1 MSEHVAGE
9 HDPGEHDAGPRESV
23 QATGARRAPLAR
35 VLIVDDD
42 ATALALMRAALKKSG
57 CDVTAAAS
65 GQVALDLFE
74 ATPFDMV
81 MLDVNMPGMSGY
93 QVCAALRLKSGLI
106 LPIVMVTRQDDV
118 SSVEAAYQSGA
129 TDFIAKPFNWAL
141 LGHRVKYLM
150 RARDASLAL
159 RAANANNAAILRALP
174 DLLFEVNEDGR
185 QIAVHSARA
194 DFLVV
199 PVEQSIGKTIAEVLP
214 PHATRIMMG
223 ALQTAKETGVSV
235 GHQYELKLEHGSF
248 WFELSIARKEAAQGQ
263 APNYIILSRDIT
275 ERKDAEK
282 KITQLAMFDSLTG
295 LPNRQSFL
303 NRVERETRRAEHN
316 GTSFAVLF
324 MDLDG
329 FKNIN
334 DTLGHQAGDM
344 ALQWAAERLR
354 EGVRPSDLVARQDQ
368 APADVEIARLG
379 GDEFTA
385 LILDITRAE
394 DAHIVARRI
403 LEMIRRPFTLLGRE
417 ISLSTSIGI
426 AVFRDDGDD
435 ALTLLKHADT
445 AMYHAKESG
454 RDNYRFYNASLTE
467 QVIKRMALE
476 REMRAALEHDEFS
489 LHYQPQFDAQSG
501 RICGVEALIRWQH
514 PVRGMVAPG
523 EFIGAAEQSG
533 LIIPIGQ
540 WVLSTAC
547 LDAAR
552 WLQAGHPVRVAVNV
566 SPVQFKDTHLVQ
578 RVTDALNV
586 TGLPAALLE
595 LELTEGI
602 VMQDTADTQHTL
614 QALRALGV
622 QITLDDFG
630 TGYSSLSYLK
640 RMPLSCLKVDQ
651 SFVAGLPGDAK
662 DQAIVDAI
670 LSVAL
675 GLGLRVIAEGIET
688 LEQAQ
693 TLKRMGCHALQGYYL
708 SRPVPTAEI
717 NAVLADS
724 SPQQPSALMAL

>member
-1 MSEHVAGE
+1 MNERDSG
-9 HDPGEHDAGPRESV
+9 
-23 QATGARRAPLAR
+23 QAAK

-57 CDVTAAAS
+57 FDVTAASS
-65 GQVALDLFE
+65 GQAALDLFD

-81 MLDVNMPGMSGY
+81 MLDVDMPAMSGY
-93 QVCAALRLKSGLI
+93 QVCTALRQRADAL
-106 LPIVMVTRQDDV
+106 LPIVMVTGLDDV

-141 LGHRVKYLM
+141 IGHRVKYLM

-174 DLLFEVNEDGR
+174 DLLFEVDSDGL
-185 QIAVHSARA
+185 QIAFHSSRT
-194 DFLVV
+194 DLLVA
-199 PVEQSIGKTIAEVLP
+199 PVEHNIGRTIADVLP
-214 PHATRIMMG
+214 PHACRIMMA
-223 ALQTAKETGVSV
+223 ALQIAKETGIST
-235 GHQYELKLEHGSF
+235 GQQYELKLDRGIC
-248 WFELSIARKEAAQGQ
+248 WFELSIARKETTPGEK
-263 APNYIILSRDIT
+263 PNFIILSRDIT

-303 NRVERETRRAEHN
+303 NRVERETRRAVRN
-316 GTSFAVLF
+316 GSSFAVLF

-334 DTLGHQAGDM
+334 DTLGHEAGDM
-344 ALQWAAERLR
+344 ALQWAADRLR
-354 EGVRPSDLVARQDQ
+354 EGIRPSDLVARQDQ

-385 LILDITRAE
+385 LIVDIARAE

-403 LEMIRRPFTLLGRE
+403 LEMIRKPFTLLGRE

-467 QVIKRMALE
+467 QVVKRMTLE
-476 REMRAALEHDEFS
+476 REMRAALEHGEFM
-489 LHYQPQFDAQSG
+489 LYYQPQYAAASD

-523 EFIGAAEQSG
+523 EFIAAAEQSG
-533 LIIPIGQ
+533 LIIAIGQ
-540 WVLSTAC
+540 WVLATAC
-547 LDAAR
+547 ADATR
-552 WLQAGHPVRVAVNV
+552 WYEAGHPVRVAVNL
-566 SPVQFKDTHLVQ
+566 SPAQFKDPHLVQ
-578 RVTDALNV
+578 RVKDALQS
-586 TGLPAALLE
+586 TGLPATLLE
-595 LELTEGI
+595 LELTEGV
-602 VMQDTADTQHTL
+602 VMQDTAATQQTL
-614 QALRALGV
+614 QAFQALGV
-622 QITLDDFG
+622 QVTLDDFG

-640 RMPLSCLKVDQ
+640 RMPLSCLKIDQ

-662 DQAIVDAI
+662 DQAIVNAI
-670 LSVAL
+670 LAVAQ
-675 GLGLRVIAEGIET
+675 GLGLRVVAEGIET
-688 LEQAQ
+688 LEQSQ
-693 TLKRMGCHALQGYYL
+693 TLINMGCDALQGYYF

-717 NAVLADS
+717 NLLLANS
-724 SPQQPSALMAL
+724 KPLQPSGLMAL

>member
-1 MSEHVAGE
+1 MSEQPDMPRAG
-9 HDPGEHDAGPRESV
+9 
-23 QATGARRAPLAR
+23 QTAR

-57 CDVTAAAS
+57 FDVSTAAS
-65 GQVALDLFE
+65 GQAALDVFDSS
-74 ATPFDMV
+74 TFDMV
-81 MLDVNMPGMSGY
+81 MLDVDMPEMSGY
-93 QVCAALRLKSGLI
+93 EVCQQLRKKADPL
-106 LPIVMVTRQDDV
+106 LPIVMVTGLDDV

-141 LGHRVKYLM
+141 IGHRVKYLM
-150 RARDASLAL
+150 RARDASVAL
-159 RAANANNAAILRALP
+159 RAANANNSAILRALP
-174 DLLFEVNEDGR
+174 DLLFEVDGDGL
-185 QIAVHSARA
+185 QIAFHSSRT
-194 DFLVV
+194 DLLVV
-199 PVEQSIGKTIAEVLP
+199 PVEDNIGRTIEQVLP
-214 PHATRIMMG
+214 AHASRIMMS
-223 ALQTAKETGVSV
+223 ALQTAKETGIST
-235 GHQYELKLEHGSF
+235 GQQYELKLDHGTC
-248 WFELSIARKEAAQGQ
+248 WFELSIARKEAAQGEK
-263 APNYIILSRDIT
+263 PNFIVLSRDIT

-334 DTLGHQAGDM
+334 DTLGHEAGDM
-344 ALQWAAERLR
+344 ALQWAADRLR
-354 EGVRPSDLVARQDQ
+354 EGVRPTDLVARQHQQ

-385 LILDITRAE
+385 LIVDITRAE

-403 LEMIRRPFTLLGRE
+403 LEMIRKPFTLLGRE

-467 QVIKRMALE
+467 LVIKRMALE
-476 REMRAALEHDEFS
+476 REMRLALEHGEFT

-501 RICGVEALIRWQH
+501 QICGVEALIRWLH
-514 PVRGMVAPG
+514 PVRGLVAPG
-523 EFIGAAEQSG
+523 DFIVAAEQSG
-533 LIIPIGQ
+533 LIIPIGG
-540 WVLSTAC
+540 WVLRTAC
-547 LDAAR
+547 ADAAR
-552 WLQAGHPVRVAVNV
+552 WQRAGHPVRVAVNL
-566 SPVQFKDTHLVQ
+566 SPAQFKDAHLVQ
-578 RVTDALNV
+578 CVTDTLKSTSLAP
-586 TGLPAALLE
+586 TLLE
-595 LELTEGI
+595 LELTEGV
-602 VMQDTADTQHTL
+602 VMQDTADTLQSL

-640 RMPLSCLKVDQ
+640 RVPLSCLKVDQ
-651 SFVAGLPGDAK
+651 SFVAGLPTDLQ
-662 DQAIVDAI
+662 DYAIVAAI
-670 LSVAL
+670 LAMAR
-675 GLGLRVIAEGIET
+675 GLGLRVTAEGIET
-688 LEQAQ
+688 VEQWQ
-693 TLKRMGCHALQGYYL
+693 ILKQMGCNALQGYYL
-708 SRPVPTAEI
+708 SRPVTTAEI
-717 NAVLADS
+717 DVLLACNQ
-724 SPQQPSALMAL
+724 PLQPSGFVAL

>member
-1 MSEHVAGE
+1 MRQSKPA
-9 HDPGEHDAGPRESV
+9 
-23 QATGARRAPLAR
+23 ARI
-35 VLIVDDD
+35 LIVDDD

-57 CDVTAAAS
+57 FDVSAAS
-65 GQVALDLFE
+65 SGQAAFDLFD

-81 MLDVNMPGMSGY
+81 MLDVDMPEMSGY
-93 QVCAALRLKSGLI
+93 QVCTALRLKADPL
-106 LPIVMVTRQDDV
+106 LPIVMVTGLDDI
-118 SSVEAAYQSGA
+118 SSVEAAYHSGA

-141 LGHRVKYLM
+141 IGHRVKYLM
-150 RARDASLAL
+150 RSRDASLAL

-174 DLLFEVNEDGR
+174 DLLLEVDGDGL
-185 QIAVHSARA
+185 QIAFHSSRT
-194 DFLVV
+194 DLLFE
-199 PVEQSIGKTIAEVLP
+199 PVEHNIGRTIAEVLP
-214 PHATRIMMG
+214 PQASRVIMA
-223 ALQTAKETGVSV
+223 ALQTAKETGTST
-235 GHQYELKLEHGSF
+235 GQQYELKLDHGSF
-248 WFELSIARKEAAQGQ
+248 WFELSIVRIEAVQGET
-263 APNYIILSRDIT
+263 PNFIILSRDIT

-303 NRVERETRRAEHN
+303 SRVARETRRAERN
-316 GTSFAVLF
+316 GSSFAVLF

-334 DTLGHQAGDM
+334 DTLGHEAGDQ
-344 ALQWAAERLR
+344 ALKWAADRLR

-368 APADVEIARLG
+368 PALADVEIARLG

-385 LILDITRAE
+385 LIVDITCAE
-394 DAHIVARRI
+394 DAHVVARRI

-417 ISLSTSIGI
+417 INLSTSIGI

-454 RDNYRFYNASLTE
+454 RDNYRFYNAALTE

-476 REMRAALEHDEFS
+476 REMRAALEHGELN

-523 EFIGAAEQSG
+523 EFIAAAEQSG

-540 WVLSTAC
+540 WVLATAC
-547 LDAAR
+547 ADAAR
-552 WLQAGHPVRVAVNV
+552 WQQAGYPVRVAVNL
-566 SPVQFKDTHLVQ
+566 SPAQFKDLHLVQ
-578 RVTDALNV
+578 RVMDSLN
-586 TGLPAALLE
+586 TSGLAPALLE
-595 LELTEGI
+595 LELTEGV
-602 VMQDTADTQHTL
+602 VMQDTATTQQTL
-614 QALRALGV
+614 LAFKALGV
-622 QITLDDFG
+622 QVTLDDFG

-640 RMPLSCLKVDQ
+640 RMPLSCLKIDQ

-662 DQAIVDAI
+662 DQAIVKAI
-670 LSVAL
+670 LAVAL
-675 GLGLRVIAEGIET
+675 GLGLRVVAEGIET
-688 LEQAQ
+688 REQSQ
-693 TLKRMGCHALQGYYL
+693 ILQQMGCHALQGHYF
-708 SRPVPTAEI
+708 SRPMPTSEI
-717 NAVLADS
+717 NALLADS
-724 SPQQPSALMAL
+724 NPQQPSALMAL

>member
-1 MSEHVAGE
+1 MRQSKPA
-9 HDPGEHDAGPRESV
+9 
-23 QATGARRAPLAR
+23 ARI
-35 VLIVDDD
+35 LIVDDD

-57 CDVTAAAS
+57 FDVSAAS
-65 GQVALDLFE
+65 SGQAAFDLFD

-81 MLDVNMPGMSGY
+81 MLDVDMPEMSGY
-93 QVCAALRLKSGLI
+93 QVCTALRLKADPL
-106 LPIVMVTRQDDV
+106 LPIVMVTGLDDI
-118 SSVEAAYQSGA
+118 SSVEAAYHSGA

-141 LGHRVKYLM
+141 IGHRVKYLM
-150 RARDASLAL
+150 RSRDASLAL

-174 DLLFEVNEDGR
+174 DLLLEVDGDGL
-185 QIAVHSARA
+185 QIAFHSSRT
-194 DFLVV
+194 DLLFE
-199 PVEQSIGKTIAEVLP
+199 PVEHNIGRTIAEVLP
-214 PHATRIMMG
+214 PQASRVIMA
-223 ALQTAKETGVSV
+223 ALQTAKETGTST
-235 GHQYELKLEHGSF
+235 GQQYELKLDHGSF
-248 WFELSIARKEAAQGQ
+248 WFELSIVRIEAVQGET
-263 APNYIILSRDIT
+263 PNFIILSRDIT

-303 NRVERETRRAEHN
+303 SRVARETRRAERN
-316 GTSFAVLF
+316 GSSFAVLF

-334 DTLGHQAGDM
+334 DTLGHEAGDQ
-344 ALQWAAERLR
+344 ALKWAADRLR

-368 APADVEIARLG
+368 PALADVEIARLG

-385 LILDITRAE
+385 LIVDITCAE
-394 DAHIVARRI
+394 DAHVVARRI

-417 ISLSTSIGI
+417 INLSTSIGI

-476 REMRAALEHDEFS
+476 REMRAALEHGELN

-523 EFIGAAEQSG
+523 EFIAAAEQSG

-540 WVLSTAC
+540 WVLATAC
-547 LDAAR
+547 ADAAR
-552 WLQAGHPVRVAVNV
+552 WQQAGYPVRVAVNL
-566 SPVQFKDTHLVQ
+566 SPAQFKDLHLVQ
-578 RVTDALNV
+578 RVMDSLN
-586 TGLPAALLE
+586 TSGLAPALLE
-595 LELTEGI
+595 LELTEGV
-602 VMQDTADTQHTL
+602 VMQDTATTQQTL
-614 QALRALGV
+614 LAFKALGV
-622 QITLDDFG
+622 QVTLDDFG

-640 RMPLSCLKVDQ
+640 RMPLSCLKIDQ

-662 DQAIVDAI
+662 DQAIVKAI
-670 LSVAL
+670 LAVAL
-675 GLGLRVIAEGIET
+675 GLGLRVVAEGIET
-688 LEQAQ
+688 REQSQ
-693 TLKRMGCHALQGYYL
+693 ILQQMGCHALQGHYF
-708 SRPVPTAEI
+708 SRPMPTSEI
-717 NAVLADS
+717 NALLADS
-724 SPQQPSALMAL
+724 NPQQPSALMAL

>member
-1 MSEHVAGE
+1 MRQSKPA
-9 HDPGEHDAGPRESV
+9 
-23 QATGARRAPLAR
+23 ARI
-35 VLIVDDD
+35 LIVDDD

-57 CDVTAAAS
+57 FDVSAAS
-65 GQVALDLFE
+65 SGQAAFDLFD

-81 MLDVNMPGMSGY
+81 MLDVDMPEMSGY
-93 QVCAALRLKSGLI
+93 QVCTALRLKADPL
-106 LPIVMVTRQDDV
+106 LPIVMVTGLDDI
-118 SSVEAAYQSGA
+118 SSVEAAYHSGA

-141 LGHRVKYLM
+141 IGHRVKYLM
-150 RARDASLAL
+150 RSRDASLAL

-174 DLLFEVNEDGR
+174 DLLLEVDGDGL
-185 QIAVHSARA
+185 QIAFHSSRT
-194 DFLVV
+194 DLLVE
-199 PVEQSIGKTIAEVLP
+199 PVEHNIGRTIAEVLP
-214 PHATRIMMG
+214 PQASRVIMA
-223 ALQTAKETGVSV
+223 ALQTAKETGTST
-235 GHQYELKLEHGSF
+235 GQQYELKLDHGSF
-248 WFELSIARKEAAQGQ
+248 WFELSIVRIEAVQGET
-263 APNYIILSRDIT
+263 PNFIILSRDIT

-303 NRVERETRRAEHN
+303 SRVARETRRAERN
-316 GTSFAVLF
+316 GSSFAVLF

-334 DTLGHQAGDM
+334 DTLGHEAGDQ
-344 ALQWAAERLR
+344 ALKWAADRLR

-368 APADVEIARLG
+368 PALADVEIARLG

-385 LILDITRAE
+385 LIVDITCAE
-394 DAHIVARRI
+394 DAHVVARRI

-417 ISLSTSIGI
+417 INLSTSIGI

-476 REMRAALEHDEFS
+476 REMRAALEHGELN

-523 EFIGAAEQSG
+523 EFIAAAEQSG

-540 WVLSTAC
+540 WVLATAC
-547 LDAAR
+547 ADAAR
-552 WLQAGHPVRVAVNV
+552 WQQAGYPVRVAVNL
-566 SPVQFKDTHLVQ
+566 SPAQFKDLHLVQ
-578 RVTDALNV
+578 RVMDSLN
-586 TGLPAALLE
+586 TSGLAPALLE
-595 LELTEGI
+595 LELTEGV
-602 VMQDTADTQHTL
+602 VMQDTATTQQTL
-614 QALRALGV
+614 LAFKALGV
-622 QITLDDFG
+622 QVTLDDFG

-640 RMPLSCLKVDQ
+640 RMPLSCLKIDQ

-662 DQAIVDAI
+662 DQAIVKAI
-670 LSVAL
+670 LAVAL
-675 GLGLRVIAEGIET
+675 GLGLRVVAEGIET
-688 LEQAQ
+688 REQSQ
-693 TLKRMGCHALQGYYL
+693 ILQQMGCHALQGHYF
-708 SRPVPTAEI
+708 SRPMPTSEI
-717 NAVLADS
+717 NALLADS
-724 SPQQPSALMAL
+724 NPQQPSALMAL

>member
-1 MSEHVAGE
+1 MSERDSGQDSEPSV
-9 HDPGEHDAGPRESV
+9 GPV
-23 QATGARRAPLAR
+23 AR

-42 ATALALMRAALKKSG
+42 ATALALMRAALRKSG
-57 CDVTAAAS
+57 FDVKATSS
-65 GQVALDLFE
+65 GQAALDLF
-74 ATPFDMV
+74 AAMPFDMV
-81 MLDVNMPGMSGY
+81 MLDVDMPQMSGY
-93 QVCAALRLKSGLI
+93 EVCMRLRQQADPL
-106 LPIVMVTRQDDV
+106 LPIVMVTGLDDV

-141 LGHRVKYLM
+141 IGHRVKYLM

-159 RAANANNAAILRALP
+159 RAANANNTAILRALP
-174 DLLFEVNEDGR
+174 DLLFEVDGDGM
-185 QIAVHSARA
+185 QIAFHSSRTDLLMA
-194 DFLVV
+194 
-199 PVEQSIGKTIAEVLP
+199 PVERNIGRTIAEVLP
-214 PHATRIMMG
+214 PHASRTIMA
-223 ALQTAKETGVSV
+223 ALHSAKETGLSV
-235 GHQYELKLEHGSF
+235 GHQYDLKLEHGTF

-263 APNYIILSRDIT
+263 KPNFIILSRDIT
-275 ERKDAEK
+275 ERKEAEK

-303 NRVERETRRAEHN
+303 NRVERETRRAERN

-334 DTLGHQAGDM
+334 DTLGHEAGDM
-344 ALQWAAERLR
+344 ALQWAADRLR
-354 EGVRPSDLVARQDQ
+354 EGVRPTDLVARQDQ
-368 APADVEIARLG
+368 NSGVVNDIEIARLG

-385 LILDITRAE
+385 LIVDITRAE

-417 ISLSTSIGI
+417 IALSTSIGI
-426 AVFRDDGDD
+426 AVYRDDGDD

-476 REMRAALEHDEFS
+476 REMRAALEHGEFS
-489 LHYQPQFDAQSG
+489 LYYQPQFDAQSG
-501 RICGVEALIRWQH
+501 QICGVEALIRWQH

-540 WVLSTAC
+540 WVLQTAC
-547 LDAAR
+547 ADAAR
-552 WLQAGHPVRVAVNV
+552 WQQAGHPVRVAVNL
-566 SPVQFKDTHLVQ
+566 SPAQFKDTHLVQ
-578 RVTDALNV
+578 RVMDALQS
-586 TGLPAALLE
+586 TGMAPTLLE
-595 LELTEGI
+595 LELTEGV
-602 VMQDTADTQHTL
+602 VMQDTAATQQTL
-614 QALRALGV
+614 QAFKALGV
-622 QITLDDFG
+622 QVTLDDFG

-640 RMPLSCLKVDQ
+640 RMPLSCLKIDQ
-651 SFVAGLPGDAK
+651 SFVAGLPGDVQ
-662 DQAIVDAI
+662 DQAIVNAI
-670 LSVAL
+670 LAVAR
-675 GLGLRVIAEGIET
+675 GLGLRVTAEGIET
-688 LEQAQ
+688 LEQSKI
-693 TLKRMGCHALQGYYL
+693 LISMGCHALQGYYF

-717 NAVLADS
+717 NTMLAHS
-724 SPQQPSALMAL
+724 TPQQPSGLMAL

>member
-1 MSEHVAGE
+1 MNELDDRAY
-9 HDPGEHDAGPRESV
+9 ESV
-23 QATGARRAPLAR
+23 PQAAVTDRQSAR

-42 ATALALMRAALKKSG
+42 PTALALMRAALKKSG
-57 CDVTAAAS
+57 FDVSAAS
-65 GQVALDLFE
+65 SGQAALDLFD

-81 MLDVNMPGMSGY
+81 MLDVDMPGMSGY
-93 QVCAALRLKSGLI
+93 QVCTALRLRADSL
-106 LPIVMVTRQDDV
+106 LPIVMVTGLDDV
-118 SSVEAAYQSGA
+118 SSVEKAYESGA

-141 LGHRVKYLM
+141 MGYRAKYLM

-159 RAANANNAAILRALP
+159 RAADANNSAILRALP
-174 DLLFEVNEDGR
+174 DLLFEVNGDGL
-185 QIAVHSARA
+185 QIAFHSART
-194 DFLVV
+194 DLLVA
-199 PVEQSIGKTIAEVLP
+199 PIEYNIGRTVSEVLP
-214 PHATRIMMG
+214 PHASRVIMG
-223 ALQTAKETGVSV
+223 ALQTAKETGLSV
-235 GHQYELKLEHGSF
+235 GQQYELQLGHGNF
-248 WFELSIARKEAAQGQ
+248 WFELSIARKEAVQGQ
-263 APNYIILSRDIT
+263 QPNFIIVSRDIT

-282 KITQLAMFDSLTG
+282 KITQLALFDSLTG

-303 NRVERETRRAEHN
+303 SRVERETRRAERN

-334 DTLGHQAGDM
+334 DTLGHEAGDM
-344 ALQWAAERLR
+344 ALQWAADRLR

-368 APADVEIARLG
+368 APTDVEIARLG

-385 LILDITRAE
+385 LIVDITRAE

-445 AMYHAKESG
+445 AMYHAKDSG
-454 RDNYRFYNASLTE
+454 RDNYRFYNAALTE

-476 REMRAALEHDEFS
+476 SERRAALEHGEFS

-540 WVLSTAC
+540 WVLNTAC
-547 LDAAR
+547 EDAAR
-552 WLQAGHPVRVAVNV
+552 WYHAGHPVRVAVNV
-566 SPVQFKDTHLVQ
+566 SPAQFKDPQLVQWVTEAVKATHL
-578 RVTDALNV
+578 
-586 TGLPAALLE
+586 PPALLE

-602 VMQDTADTQHTL
+602 VMQDTAATQQTL
-614 QALRALGV
+614 QALKALGV

-640 RMPLSCLKVDQ
+640 RMPLSCLKIDQ

-662 DQAIVDAI
+662 DQAIVNAI

-675 GLGLRVIAEGIET
+675 GLGLRVTAEGIET
-688 LEQAQ
+688 LEQSQ
-693 TLKRMGCHALQGYYL
+693 ILKQMGCHMLQGYYY

-717 NAVLADS
+717 NVVLEHS
-724 SPQQPSALMAL
+724 QPQQPSGLMAL

>member
-1 MSEHVAGE
+1 MRQSK
-9 HDPGEHDAGPRESV
+9 
-23 QATGARRAPLAR
+23 QAARI
-35 VLIVDDD
+35 LIVDDD

-57 CDVTAAAS
+57 FDVSAAS
-65 GQVALDLFE
+65 SGQAAFDLFD

-81 MLDVNMPGMSGY
+81 MLDVEMPEMSGY
-93 QVCAALRLKSGLI
+93 QVCTALRLKADPL
-106 LPIVMVTRQDDV
+106 LPIVMVTGLDDI
-118 SSVEAAYQSGA
+118 SSVEAAYHSGA

-141 LGHRVKYLM
+141 IGHRVKYLM
-150 RARDASLAL
+150 RSRDASLAL

-174 DLLFEVNEDGR
+174 DLLLEVDGDGL
-185 QIAVHSARA
+185 QIAFHSSRT
-194 DFLVV
+194 DLLVA
-199 PVEQSIGKTIAEVLP
+199 PVEHNIGRTIAEVLP
-214 PHATRIMMG
+214 PQASRVIMA
-223 ALQTAKETGVSV
+223 ALQTAKETGTST
-235 GHQYELKLEHGSF
+235 GQQYELKLDHGSF
-248 WFELSIARKEAAQGQ
+248 WFELSIVRIEAVQGET
-263 APNYIILSRDIT
+263 PNFIILSRDIT

-303 NRVERETRRAEHN
+303 SRVARETRRAERN
-316 GTSFAVLF
+316 GSSFAVLF

-334 DTLGHQAGDM
+334 DTLGHEAGDQ
-344 ALQWAAERLR
+344 ALKWAADRLR

-368 APADVEIARLG
+368 PALADVEIARLG

-385 LILDITRAE
+385 LIVDITCAE
-394 DAHIVARRI
+394 DAHVVARRI

-417 ISLSTSIGI
+417 INLSTSIGI

-476 REMRAALEHDEFS
+476 REMRAALEHGEFN

-523 EFIGAAEQSG
+523 EFIAAAEASG

-540 WVLSTAC
+540 WVLQTAC
-547 LDAAR
+547 VDAAR
-552 WLQAGHPVRVAVNV
+552 WQQAGHPVRVAVNL
-566 SPVQFKDTHLVQ
+566 SPAQFKDAQLVQ
-578 RVTDALNV
+578 RVMDALKT
-586 TGLPAALLE
+586 TGLTPALLE
-595 LELTEGI
+595 LELTEGV
-602 VMQDTADTQHTL
+602 VMQDTAATQQTL
-614 QALRALGV
+614 QAFKALGV
-622 QITLDDFG
+622 QVTLDDFG

-640 RMPLSCLKVDQ
+640 RMPLSCLKIDQ

-662 DQAIVDAI
+662 DQAIVKAI
-670 LSVAL
+670 LAVAL
-675 GLGLRVIAEGIET
+675 GLGLRVVAEGIET
-688 LEQAQ
+688 REQSQ
-693 TLKRMGCHALQGYYL
+693 ILQQMGCHALQGHYF
-708 SRPVPTAEI
+708 SRPMPTSEI
-717 NAVLADS
+717 NALLADS
-724 SPQQPSALMAL
+724 SPQQPSASMAL

>member
-1 MSEHVAGE
+1 MRQSKPA
-9 HDPGEHDAGPRESV
+9 
-23 QATGARRAPLAR
+23 ARI
-35 VLIVDDD
+35 LIVDDD

-57 CDVTAAAS
+57 FDVSAAS
-65 GQVALDLFE
+65 SGQAAFDLFD

-81 MLDVNMPGMSGY
+81 MLDVDMPEMSGY
-93 QVCAALRLKSGLI
+93 QVCTALRLKADPL
-106 LPIVMVTRQDDV
+106 LPIVMVTGLDDI
-118 SSVEAAYQSGA
+118 SSVEAAYHSGA

-141 LGHRVKYLM
+141 IGHRVKYLM
-150 RARDASLAL
+150 RSRDASLAL

-174 DLLFEVNEDGR
+174 DLLLEVDGDGL
-185 QIAVHSARA
+185 QIAFHSSRT
-194 DFLVV
+194 DLLVE
-199 PVEQSIGKTIAEVLP
+199 PVEHNIGRTIAEVLP
-214 PHATRIMMG
+214 PQASRVIMA
-223 ALQTAKETGVSV
+223 ALQTAKETGTST
-235 GHQYELKLEHGSF
+235 GQQYELKLDHGSF
-248 WFELSIARKEAAQGQ
+248 WFELSIVRIEAVQGET
-263 APNYIILSRDIT
+263 PNFIILSRDIT

-303 NRVERETRRAEHN
+303 SRVARETRRAERN
-316 GTSFAVLF
+316 GSSFAVLF

-334 DTLGHQAGDM
+334 DTLGHEAGDQ
-344 ALQWAAERLR
+344 ALKWAADRLR

-368 APADVEIARLG
+368 PALADVEIARLG

-385 LILDITRAE
+385 LIVDITCAE
-394 DAHIVARRI
+394 DAHVVARRI

-417 ISLSTSIGI
+417 INLSTSIGI

-454 RDNYRFYNASLTE
+454 RDNYRFYNAALTE

-476 REMRAALEHDEFS
+476 REMRAALEHGELN

-523 EFIGAAEQSG
+523 EFIAAAEQSG

-540 WVLSTAC
+540 WVLATAC
-547 LDAAR
+547 ADAAR
-552 WLQAGHPVRVAVNV
+552 WQQAGYPVRVAVNL
-566 SPVQFKDTHLVQ
+566 SPAQFKDLHLVQ
-578 RVTDALNV
+578 RVMDSLN
-586 TGLPAALLE
+586 TSGLAPALLE
-595 LELTEGI
+595 LELTEGV
-602 VMQDTADTQHTL
+602 VMQDTATTQQTL
-614 QALRALGV
+614 LAFKALGV
-622 QITLDDFG
+622 QVTLDDFG

-640 RMPLSCLKVDQ
+640 RMPLSCLKIDQ

-662 DQAIVDAI
+662 DQAIVKAI
-670 LSVAL
+670 LAVAL
-675 GLGLRVIAEGIET
+675 GLGLRVVAEGIET
-688 LEQAQ
+688 REQSQ
-693 TLKRMGCHALQGYYL
+693 ILQQMGCHALQGHYF
-708 SRPVPTAEI
+708 SRPMPTSEI
-717 NAVLADS
+717 NALLADS
-724 SPQQPSALMAL
+724 NPQQPSALMAL

>member
-1 MSEHVAGE
+1 MSV
-9 HDPGEHDAGPRESV
+9 REDV
-23 QATGARRAPLAR
+23 QEDRPQASQSAR

-57 CDVTAAAS
+57 FDVTAASS
-65 GQVALDLFE
+65 GQAALDLFE

-81 MLDVNMPGMSGY
+81 MLDVDMPQMSGY
-93 QVCAALRLKSGLI
+93 EVCMRLRQLADPL
-106 LPIVMVTRQDDV
+106 LPIVMVTGLDDV
-118 SSVEAAYQSGA
+118 NSVEAAYQSGA

-141 LGHRVKYLM
+141 IGHRVKYLM
-150 RARDASLAL
+150 RAREASLAL
-159 RAANANNAAILRALP
+159 RSANANNAAILRALP
-174 DLLFEVNEDGR
+174 DLLFEVDADGL
-185 QIAVHSARA
+185 QIAFHSSRT
-194 DFLVV
+194 DLLVV
-199 PVEQSIGKTIAEVLP
+199 PVEHNIGKTIAQVLP
-214 PHATRIMMG
+214 ANASRVMMA
-223 ALQTAKETGVSV
+223 ALQTAKETGIST
-235 GHQYELKLEHGSF
+235 GQQYELQLEHGTC
-248 WFELSIARKEAAQGQ
+248 WFELSIARKEVAQGEK
-263 APNYIILSRDIT
+263 PHFIILSRDIT

-303 NRVERETRRAEHN
+303 NRVERETRRAERN

-334 DTLGHQAGDM
+334 DTLGHEAGDL

-354 EGVRPSDLVARQDQ
+354 EGVRPTDLVARQDQ
-368 APADVEIARLG
+368 VAPTDVEIARLG

-385 LILDITRAE
+385 LIVDIARAE

-403 LEMIRRPFTLLGRE
+403 LEMIRKPFSLLGRE

-514 PVRGMVAPG
+514 PVRGSVAPG

-540 WVLSTAC
+540 WVLATAC
-547 LDAAR
+547 ADAAR
-552 WLQAGHPVRVAVNV
+552 WQQAGHPVRVAVNL
-566 SPVQFKDTHLVQ
+566 SPAQFKDTHLVQ
-578 RVTDALNV
+578 RVTDALKT
-586 TGLPAALLE
+586 TGLAPTLLE
-595 LELTEGI
+595 LELTEGV
-602 VMQDTADTQHTL
+602 VMQDTVATQQTL
-614 QALRALGV
+614 QAFKELGV
-622 QITLDDFG
+622 QVTLDDFG

-640 RMPLSCLKVDQ
+640 RMPLSCLKIDQ

-662 DQAIVDAI
+662 DQAIVNAI
-670 LSVAL
+670 LAVAR
-675 GLGLRVIAEGIET
+675 GLGLRVVAEGIET
-688 LEQAQ
+688 LAQ
-693 TLKRMGCHALQGYYL
+693 SKTLVSMGCDALQGFYL
-708 SRPVPTAEI
+708 SRPVPTA
-717 NAVLADS
+717 VMDLLLAHNT
-724 SPQQPSALMAL
+724 PQQPSGLMAL

>member
-1 MSEHVAGE
+1 MRQSKPA
-9 HDPGEHDAGPRESV
+9 
-23 QATGARRAPLAR
+23 ARI
-35 VLIVDDD
+35 LIVDDD

-57 CDVTAAAS
+57 FDVSAAS
-65 GQVALDLFE
+65 SGQAAFDLFD

-81 MLDVNMPGMSGY
+81 MLDVDMPEMSGY
-93 QVCAALRLKSGLI
+93 QVCTALRLKADPL
-106 LPIVMVTRQDDV
+106 LPIVMVTGLDDI
-118 SSVEAAYQSGA
+118 SSVEAAYHSGA

-141 LGHRVKYLM
+141 IGHRVKYLM
-150 RARDASLAL
+150 RSRDASLAL

-174 DLLFEVNEDGR
+174 DLLLEVDGDGL
-185 QIAVHSARA
+185 QIAFHSSRT
-194 DFLVV
+194 DLLVA
-199 PVEQSIGKTIAEVLP
+199 PVEYNIGRTIAEVLP
-214 PHATRIMMG
+214 PQASRVIMA
-223 ALQTAKETGVSV
+223 ALQTAKETGTST
-235 GHQYELKLEHGSF
+235 GQQYELKLDHGSF
-248 WFELSIARKEAAQGQ
+248 WFELSIVRIEAVQGET
-263 APNYIILSRDIT
+263 PNFIILSRDIT

-303 NRVERETRRAEHN
+303 SRVARETRRAERN
-316 GTSFAVLF
+316 GSSFAVLF

-334 DTLGHQAGDM
+334 DTLGHEAGDQ
-344 ALQWAAERLR
+344 ALKWAADRLR

-368 APADVEIARLG
+368 PALADVEIARLG

-385 LILDITRAE
+385 LIVDITCAE
-394 DAHIVARRI
+394 DAHVVARRI

-417 ISLSTSIGI
+417 INLSTSIGI

-454 RDNYRFYNASLTE
+454 RDNYRFYNAALTE

-476 REMRAALEHDEFS
+476 REMRAALEHGELN

-523 EFIGAAEQSG
+523 EFIAAAEQSG

-540 WVLSTAC
+540 WVLATAC
-547 LDAAR
+547 ADAAR
-552 WLQAGHPVRVAVNV
+552 WQQAGYPVRVAVNL
-566 SPVQFKDTHLVQ
+566 SPAQFKDLHLVQ
-578 RVTDALNV
+578 RVMDSLN
-586 TGLPAALLE
+586 TSGLAPALLE
-595 LELTEGI
+595 LELTEGV
-602 VMQDTADTQHTL
+602 VMQDTATTQQTL
-614 QALRALGV
+614 LAFKALGV
-622 QITLDDFG
+622 QVTLDDFG

-640 RMPLSCLKVDQ
+640 RMPLSCLKIDQ

-662 DQAIVDAI
+662 DQAIVKAI
-670 LSVAL
+670 LAVAL
-675 GLGLRVIAEGIET
+675 GLGLRVVAEGIET
-688 LEQAQ
+688 REQSQ
-693 TLKRMGCHALQGYYL
+693 ILQQMGCHALQGHYF
-708 SRPVPTAEI
+708 SRPMPTSEI
-717 NAVLADS
+717 NALLADS
-724 SPQQPSALMAL
+724 NPQQPSALMAL

>member
-1 MSEHVAGE
+1 MTQSE
-9 HDPGEHDAGPRESV
+9 
-23 QATGARRAPLAR
+23 QAARI
-35 VLIVDDD
+35 LIVDDD

-57 CDVTAAAS
+57 FDVTAAAS
-65 GQVALDLFE
+65 GQAALDLFE
-74 ATPFDMV
+74 AMPYDMV
-81 MLDVNMPGMSGY
+81 MLDVEMPEMSGY
-93 QVCAALRLKSGLI
+93 EVCAALRRKADAL
-106 LPIVMVTRQDDV
+106 LPIVMVTGLDDV

-141 LGHRVKYLM
+141 IGHRVKYLM

-174 DLLFEVNEDGR
+174 DLLFEVDGDGL
-185 QIAVHSARA
+185 QIAFHSSRT
-194 DFLVV
+194 DLLLV
-199 PVEQSIGKTIAEVLP
+199 PVEHNIGKTIAQVLP
-214 PHATRIMMG
+214 ADASRIMMG
-223 ALQTAKETGVSV
+223 ALHTAKETGIST
-235 GHQYELKLEHGSF
+235 GQQYELKLDRGTC
-248 WFELSIARKEAAQGQ
+248 WFELSIARKEAAQGGK
-263 APNYIILSRDIT
+263 PNFIILSRDIT

-303 NRVERETRRAEHN
+303 TRVERETRRAERN

-334 DTLGHQAGDM
+334 DTLGHEAGDL
-344 ALQWAAERLR
+344 ALQWAADRLR

-368 APADVEIARLG
+368 PGLANVQRDVEIARLG

-385 LILDITRAE
+385 LIVDITCAE

-417 ISLSTSIGI
+417 INLSTSIGI
-426 AVFRDDGDD
+426 SVFRDDGDD

-476 REMRAALEHDEFS
+476 REMRAALEHGEFN

-514 PVRGMVAPG
+514 PVRGMVAPS
-523 EFIGAAEQSG
+523 EFIAAAEASG

-540 WVLSTAC
+540 WVLQTAC

-552 WLQAGHPVRVAVNV
+552 WQQAGHPVRVAVNL
-566 SPVQFKDTHLVQ
+566 SPAQFKDTQLVQ
-578 RVTDALNV
+578 RVMDALET
-586 TGLPAALLE
+586 TGLAPMLLE
-595 LELTEGI
+595 LELTEGV
-602 VMQDTADTQHTL
+602 VMQDTAATQQTL
-614 QALRALGV
+614 QAFKALGV
-622 QITLDDFG
+622 QVTLDDFG

-640 RMPLSCLKVDQ
+640 RMPLSCLKIDQ

-662 DQAIVDAI
+662 DQAIVNAI
-670 LSVAL
+670 LAVAF
-675 GLGLRVIAEGIET
+675 GLGLRVVGEGVET
-688 LEQAQ
+688 RQQCQILQQ
-693 TLKRMGCHALQGYYL
+693 MGCHALQGYYF
-708 SRPVPTAEI
+708 SRAVPTAEI
-717 NAVLADS
+717 NALLAHS
-724 SPQQPSALMAL
+724 TPQQPSGLVALDGELVENQL

>member
-1 MSEHVAGE
+1 MNER
-9 HDPGEHDAGPRESV
+9 DANERDGGQGGKLTSV
-23 QATGARRAPLAR
+23 QAAR

-57 CDVTAAAS
+57 FDVTAASS
-65 GQVALDLFE
+65 GQAALTLFE
-74 ATPFDMV
+74 ATSFDMV
-81 MLDVNMPGMSGY
+81 MLDVDMPEMSGY
-93 QVCAALRLKSGLI
+93 EACAALRRQADAL
-106 LPIVMVTRQDDV
+106 LPVVMVTGLDDV

-141 LGHRVKYLM
+141 IGHRVKYLM

-174 DLLFEVNEDGR
+174 DLLFEVDGDGL
-185 QIAVHSARA
+185 QIAFHSSRT
-194 DFLVV
+194 DLLLV
-199 PVEQSIGKTIAEVLP
+199 PVEHNIGKTIAQVLP
-214 PHATRIMMG
+214 PDASRIMMA
-223 ALQTAKETGVSV
+223 ALQTAKETGIST
-235 GHQYELKLEHGSF
+235 GQQYELKLGRGTC

-263 APNYIILSRDIT
+263 KPNFIILSREIT

-303 NRVERETRRAEHN
+303 SRVERETRRAVRN

-334 DTLGHQAGDM
+334 DTLGHEAGDM
-344 ALQWAAERLR
+344 ALKWAADRLR

-368 APADVEIARLG
+368 PALADVEIARLG

-385 LILDITRAE
+385 LIVDITCAE
-394 DAHIVARRI
+394 DAHLVARRI

-417 ISLSTSIGI
+417 INLSTSIGI
-426 AVFRDDGDD
+426 SVFRDDGDD

-476 REMRAALEHDEFS
+476 REMRAALEHGEFN

-501 RICGVEALIRWQH
+501 RICGLEALIRWQH

-523 EFIGAAEQSG
+523 EFIAAAEASG

-540 WVLSTAC
+540 WVLQTAC
-547 LDAAR
+547 VDAAR
-552 WLQAGHPVRVAVNV
+552 WQQAGHPVRVAVNL
-566 SPVQFKDTHLVQ
+566 SPAQFKDTQLVQ
-578 RVTDALNV
+578 RVMDALET
-586 TGLPAALLE
+586 TGLAPMLLE
-595 LELTEGI
+595 LELTEGV
-602 VMQDTADTQHTL
+602 VMQDTAATQQTL
-614 QALRALGV
+614 QAFKALGV
-622 QITLDDFG
+622 QVTLDDFG

-640 RMPLSCLKVDQ
+640 RMPLSCLKIDQ

-662 DQAIVDAI
+662 DQAIVNAI
-670 LSVAL
+670 LAVAF
-675 GLGLRVIAEGIET
+675 GLGLRVVGEGIET
-688 LEQAQ
+688 REQCQ
-693 TLKRMGCHALQGYYL
+693 ILQQMGCHALQGYYF
-708 SRPVPTAEI
+708 SRAVPTAEI
-717 NAVLADS
+717 NALLAHS
-724 SPQQPSALMAL
+724 TPQQPSGLVALDGELVENQL